1 MSATF
6 QNKKIAD
13 AVSGPQGCPTRKLV
27 REKPILHSLVSHL
40 YKNLTTLN
48 DKNRV
53 SSVNNHPSASQKFRH
68 NGKIN
73 GGENWEDGKGW
84 KRRNAKKE
92 SRNSHWHTTSPTTRL
107 NRCQCNNTRT
117 VTGLYFS
124 YSACF
129 LCLKDTAPIARS
141 TVRGKTCSEYHA
153 P

>member
-73 GGENWEDGKGW
+73 GGEKLGRW
-84 KRRNAKKE
+84 KRLEEKKCE
-92 SRNSHWHTTSPTTRL
+92 KG
-107 NRCQCNNTRT
+107 
-117 VTGLYFS
+117 VT
-124 YSACF
+124 
-129 LCLKDTAPIARS
+129 
-141 TVRGKTCSEYHA
+141 E
-153 P
+153 